1 MKRYLALILLALAIA
16 LGFATRYKGE
26 ATEHGSLFETARRS
40 EVAKLPTSRQQATAQ
55 RISSRVTDQ
64 GEISTDERADVMARI
79 DEAVKSYEPA
89 AVKAISPY
97 LTSVDRDLRSAAR
110 EGLIQ
115 LGEPDGIAVLRLAA
129 TRMSDPAE
137 TTACREAADF
147 LELPSWSET
156 DEAREAVAN
165 LLANPEPAPP
175 PP

>member
-1 MKRYLALILLALAIA
+1 MKRYLAVILLGFAVV
-16 LGFATRYKGE
+16 LGFATRHRGGKAGV
-26 ATEHGSLFETARRS
+26 AGAFETLRPS
-40 EVAKLPTSRQQATAQ
+40 EDAKLPASRQQVASARVSSRATAG
-55 RISSRVTDQ
+55 SSA
-64 GEISTDERADVMARI
+64 EERADVMARI

-89 AVKAISPY
+89 AVKAIAPY
-97 LTSVDRDLRSAAR
+97 LTSTDRDLRSAAR

-137 TTACREAADF
+137 TNACREAADF

-156 DEAREAVAN
+156 DEARETVAN
-165 LLANPEPAPP
+165 LLANPEPTPP

>member
-16 LGFATRYKGE
+16 LGFATRQKG
-26 ATEHGSLFETARRS
+26 GGVNDRRSFETSRPVEGAKPPVARPSSAER
-40 EVAKLPTSRQQATAQ
+40 V
-55 RISSRVTDQ
+55 SSRAPAGLPPEEQAEAMT
-64 GEISTDERADVMARI
+64 RI
-79 DEAVKSYEPA
+79 DEAVQTYEA
-89 AVKAISPY
+89 SAVKAITPY

-115 LGEPDGIAVLRLAA
+115 LGEPDGIAALRLAA

-137 TTACREAADF
+137 TNACREAADF

-156 DEAREAVAN
+156 AEARETVAN
-165 LLANPEPAPP
+165 LLANPEPQPP